1 MIKRMKQI
9 SAIAVIL
16 IFSLCTQAQKKE
28 LGDDQFFK
36 SNFKGITQSLPSV
49 VKWIDDSHFI
59 LRRDG
64 KSLEIDCKTGAE
76 KEYVEPNINKG
87 TVATTPEI
95 VLKHSPSPI

>member
-1 MIKRMKQI
+1 MIKRIKQI
-9 SAIAVIL
+9 AAITVALV
-16 IFSLCTQAQKKE
+16 FSLSVQAQKKE
-28 LGDDQFFK
+28 LGDDEYFK
-36 SNFKGITQSLPSV
+36 SNFKGITQPLPSV

-64 KSLEIDCKTGAE
+64 KSLEVDCKTGIE

-95 VLKHSPSPI
+95 VVKGNDLY